1 MKDFEKFFHKAQKH
15 IRKIQLASWNNN
27 RNKSQNLK
35 KKKLWPTAAKID
47 SHYWVFWAIRE
58 VPKVK
63 MLPLEYATVSRS
75 KVARFKKLKA
85 KPVRNNG
92 PFGQA
97 KPKQHE

>member
-35 KKKLWPTAAKID
+35 KKNYGPQQQKLTLITESFELYGK
-47 SHYWVFWAIRE
+47 S
-58 VPKVK
+58 
-63 MLPLEYATVSRS
+63 LRS
-75 KVARFKKLKA
+75 KCYPWNTPLSQDQKSPDLKSL
-85 KPVRNNG
+85 RNNG